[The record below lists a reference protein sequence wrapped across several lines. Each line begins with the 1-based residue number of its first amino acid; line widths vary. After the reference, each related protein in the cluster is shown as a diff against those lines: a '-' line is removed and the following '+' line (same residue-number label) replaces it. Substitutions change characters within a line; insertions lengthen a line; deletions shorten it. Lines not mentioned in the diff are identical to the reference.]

1 MEFFE
6 RIKLRREQLEITQ
19 DELAKKIGYTSR
31 STINKIELGK
41 NDIPQ
46 SKIRVEINPPFSL
59 PKHA

>member
-46 SKIRVEINPPFSL
+46 SKN
-59 PKHA
+59 KGGN